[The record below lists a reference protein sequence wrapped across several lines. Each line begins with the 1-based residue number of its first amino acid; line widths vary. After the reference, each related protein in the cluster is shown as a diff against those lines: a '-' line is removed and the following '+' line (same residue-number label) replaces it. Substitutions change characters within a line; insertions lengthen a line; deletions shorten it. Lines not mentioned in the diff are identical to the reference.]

1 MILYSNPEKE
11 RFLEDYIP
19 LPSLRGLYVFD
30 LEILLDNLEKTIE
43 SAWEYNSEL
52 LEIALSMDIEKT
64 KLYIKMACMKQEK
77 QQIKDNK

>member
-1 MILYSNPEKE
+1 MILYNNPEKE

-19 LPSLRGLYVFD
+19 LPSLRGLSTNE
-30 LEILLDNLEKTIE
+30 LETLLDNLEQTLA

-64 KLYIKMACMKQEK
+64 KLYIKMSRRKQES
-77 QQIKDNK
+77 NK